1 MTFDEVTNPYLEG
14 FRSPDYTNE
23 YLITD
28 VILYL
33 KGKL

>member
-1 MTFDEVTNPYLEG
+1 MTFDKVTNPHLGG
-14 FRSPDYTNE
+14 FGSPDYKNE